1 MKKEPDPTMLKEAM
15 ARAASLQ
22 AAKQKADEYVQKE
35 RDAEM
40 ARVKAM
46 VDGWKEREP

>member
-22 AAKQKADEYVQKE
+22 AAKRKADEFAKKA

-40 ARVKAM
+40 ARVKAI
-46 VDGWKEREP
+46 VDEWKEREP